1 MGEQEFGVPLN
12 EGGLHAGEWE
22 TSLMLA
28 IHPDLVK
35 MERAEAG
42 FTGDLH
48 EAVGSMF
55 AGGVA
60 SISENGTI
68 GNPSRASAE
77 HGERYWA
84 AIVDLVLEQIDPQ
97 VRRS

>member
-1 MGEQEFGVPLN
+1 MPLG

-28 IHPDLVK
+28 IHPELVD
-35 MERAEAG
+35 MEQTAPG
-42 FTGDLH
+42 FTGNME
-48 EAVGSMF
+48 EAVGGMF

-60 SISENGTI
+60 SISANGTI
-68 GNPSRASAE
+68 GDPARSSAA

-84 AIVDLVLEQIDPQ
+84 SVMELVLEQIEASPT
-97 VRRS
+97 